1 MEKVQKVIEV
11 LANTLMTLILI
22 VGIIFIFLFIIG
34 FEPFVVESGSMQPT
48 IQTGSL
54 SFINKHAKY
63 QDVKENDI
71 IAFTASSGDKVTH
84 RAISI
89 TNEGIETKGDSNDR
103 SDGITTTEN
112 NFIGKNVF
120 SIPKLGY
127 LVKLIQ
133 TTRGKIMLITIII
146 VILIAGFLD
155 DAKKKGK
162 RCKAEK

>member
-1 MEKVQKVIEV
+1 MEKTQKVIK
-11 LANTLMTLILI
+11 LLINNLMTLILI
-22 VGIIFIFLFIIG
+22 VGSIFIFLFIIG
-34 FEPFVVESGSMQPT
+34 FEPFVVESGSMQPA

-63 QDVKENDI
+63 QDIKENDI
-71 IAFTASSGDKVTH
+71 IAYRASSGDKVTH
-84 RAISI
+84 RAIRI

-103 SDGITTTEN
+103 SDGITTTESN
-112 NFIGKNVF
+112 LIGKNVF
-120 SIPKLGY
+120 SIPKVGY

-146 VILIAGFLD
+146 VILVAGFLD

-162 RCKAEK
+162 RCKA

>member
-1 MEKVQKVIEV
+1 MEKVQKVIKV

-22 VGIIFIFLFIIG
+22 VAIIFIFLFIIG

-71 IAFTASSGDKVTH
+71 IAFTASSGSKVTH

-89 TNEGIETKGDSNDR
+89 TEEGIETKGDSNDR
-103 SDGITTTEN
+103 SDGITTTES

-120 SIPKLGY
+120 SIPKIGY